1 MIILKIIIILNNKI
15 NSEILHPIESKLQN
29 ILSKI

>member
-1 MIILKIIIILNNKI
+1 MIILKIIIMLNNKI
-15 NSEILHPIESKLQN
+15 NSEILYLIESKLQN